1 MSEIAATGAPNS
13 SPTRNT
19 ARCVVRIRPLRRRH
33 GDERESQ
40 PFRRLCTR
48 KSWPRNSKES
58 RPPLGRPLSMKPT
71 AKRRSRVET
80 KSMRPPGSCSPPAI
94 HRHGSGF
101 LPVLQCRRPQDLP
114 GAKIGSG
121 DLLGRAFKSMGAGRG
136 FAARGLMRS
145 LCGCGLSLGTHPSL
159 F

>member
-33 GDERESQ
+33 GDEREPALSAAMHEEIMAQ
-40 PFRRLCTR
+40 EFQGKPAA
-48 KSWPRNSKES
+48 S
-58 RPPLGRPLSMKPT
+58 GRPLSMKPT

-80 KSMRPPGSCSPPAI
+80 KSMRPPGSRSPPAI

-101 LPVLQCRRPQDLP
+101 LPVLQCRRPQDLS